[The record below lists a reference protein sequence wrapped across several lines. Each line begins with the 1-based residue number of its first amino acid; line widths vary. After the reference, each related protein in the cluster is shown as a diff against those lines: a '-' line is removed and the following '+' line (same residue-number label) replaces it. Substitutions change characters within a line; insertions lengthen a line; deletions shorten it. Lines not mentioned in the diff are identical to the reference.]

1 MQLEVGK
8 SYRTRDGERVDITDK
23 RRYLF
28 SSLSS
33 PNRTVCYYF
42 GVIPAQSGGKRGE
55 CWENGSFLQLEESP
69 KDLIAE
75 WEEPAPSLFA
85 SLPKCPAGLSYGT
98 EKEIGACDT
107 CYLAKS
113 CFKFSDALAS
123 LKSDRDDED
132 ARIIAEK
139 EKILAAEAK
148 EKLGP
153 NFFEKN
159 RRHCLAMIAG
169 MAAYRKALEE

>member
-1 MQLEVGK
+1 MQLDVGK
-8 SYRTRDGERVDITDK
+8 SYRTRDGERVDIIDK
-23 RRYLF
+23 RRLLF
-28 SSLSS
+28 SALST
-33 PNRTVCYYF
+33 PKRTW
-42 GVIPAQSGGKRGE
+42 
-55 CWENGSFLQLEESP
+55 WENGSFLHNIFLHNQENDC
-69 KDLIAE
+69 DLIAE

-107 CYLAKS
+107 CYLATS
-113 CFKFSDALAS
+113 CFKFSGALAS
-123 LKSDRDDED
+123 LKSDRDEED
-132 ARIIAEK
+132 ARIIEEK